1 MNLKIVQ
8 DKKTAIIIL
17 SFFILGISLNSCSEE
32 NKSLNEPKL
41 KDQIIRK
48 GEYKNGRFTGRIT
61 EIDPFGDTL
70 SEKEYV
76 GGRLGMEKTY
86 NSSGKVSMVFS
97 HILGSTYV
105 NSFLDFDRSGN
116 LIKDNSNVRLYEKKN
131 KLVVM
136 FYTPYPDELEL
147 IFKTNL
153 SKNHSKIIEEK
164 LIKPFKKERIEI
176 ELKKEYYT
184 KGRLNL
190 IIDQIWQQSE
200 NIQTSHAT
208 FIQLDRHEKPDYYN
222 IDPIDIK

>member
-1 MNLKIVQ
+1 MRNFKIKV
-8 DKKTAIIIL
+8 L
-17 SFFILGISLNSCSEE
+17 FLLGISLNSCFEE
-32 NKSLNEPKL
+32 NNSLNEPKL
-41 KDQIIRK
+41 KDQIIRE

-70 SEKEYV
+70 SVKEYV
-76 GGRLGMEKTY
+76 EGRLGMEKTY

-97 HILGSTYV
+97 HILGSTNV
-105 NSFLDFDRSGN
+105 NSFLDFDSSGH
-116 LIKDNSNVRLYEKKN
+116 LIQDNSNIRLYEKKN

-136 FYTPYPDELEL
+136 FYKPYADELEL

-153 SKNHSKIIEEK
+153 SNNHSKIIEEK
-164 LIKPFKKERIEI
+164 LIKPFKKKRIEI

-184 KGRLNL
+184 KGRLNM
-190 IIDQIWQQSE
+190 IVDQIWQQSE

-208 FIQLDRHEKPDYYN
+208 FIQLDQHEKPDYYN